1 MREKYESLSL
11 AVLKDLAKARGMKG
25 ISTLRK
31 PALIERM
38 LEEDAKGTEE
48 GNVEEAKQTTSQ
60 NNTPKEKKQQNERTE
75 YRTRTAGDAVQ
86 ERREY
91 RTDRS
96 EQEHRNGN
104 VRREYGRDNYR
115 KSMKEDRVSVRTGMK
130 QKHIQKELYRQ
141 NRHSWTAERKPTE
154 SWKCFLTDMAL
165 SDVRIIC
172 RVRTTFMFLL
182 PRSAA
187 LI

>member
-60 NNTPKEKKQQNERTE
+60 DNTPKEKKQQNERTE
-75 YRTRTAGDAVQ
+75 YRL
-86 ERREY
+86 
-91 RTDRS
+91 S
-96 EQEHRNGN
+96 LI
-104 VRREYGRDNYR
+104 
-115 KSMKEDRVSVRTGMK
+115 
-130 QKHIQKELYRQ
+130 HI
-141 NRHSWTAERKPTE
+141 
-154 SWKCFLTDMAL
+154 
-165 SDVRIIC
+165 
-172 RVRTTFMFLL
+172 
-182 PRSAA
+182 
-187 LI
+187 